1 MWQFW
6 RRHKKKVYVTL
17 GVLGS
22 GYFLYK
28 LYDTHRRRLS
38 DLEKQLVNERGHTEL
53 IKAQMQAHFESIQ
66 GIADSTTFPH
76 VMHHLDGQLAENLDL
91 THLTER
97 LIQGKGQPNTLTTAE
112 KLELWD
118 RLKILS
124 FMKMVLSLWA
134 MTMLNLYVRVQVN
147 ILGRHL
153 YINTARDLGSPHLLD
168 EADLIDR
175 NDEQQ
180 FLAYADH
187 LSNFGLPALI
197 SDIEAATSEVLK
209 GKQLKDFFNAPTL
222 HETIVQIL
230 DTFMSMGSPHH
241 WVGYLMPE
249 DSRAHNLV
257 SPSSSS
263 SYSDLSCATKLD
275 QLMSET
281 RAVLLSVEF
290 GNVIETSL
298 KTLVKE
304 LLEDISSQ
312 CGESIL
318 LSGMPLAKLL
328 PRIAQIGQQ
337 LLKEPYRSRYV
348 QNICSIPDVEQF
360 FTLLYSST
368 PVS

>member
-17 GVLGS
+17 GALGS
-22 GYFLYK
+22 GYLLYK
-28 LYDTHRRRLS
+28 LYDAHRRRLS
-38 DLEKQLVNERGHTEL
+38 DLEKQLAVERGHDEL

-66 GIADSTTFPH
+66 RIADSTTFPH
-76 VMHHLDGQLAENLDL
+76 VMQYLDSRVAENLDL
-91 THLTER
+91 THFTER
-97 LIQGKGQPNTLTTAE
+97 LIQGKGGPNTLTTAE

-124 FMKMVLSLWA
+124 FTKMLLSLWA
-134 MTMLNLYVRVQVN
+134 MTMLSLYVRVQVN

-153 YINTARDLGSPHLLD
+153 YIDTARDLGTSHLLE

-175 NDEQQ
+175 NEEQQ

-197 SDIEAATSEVLK
+197 SITEAATSEVLK
-209 GKQLKDFFNAPTL
+209 GKQLKDFFNARIL

-249 DSRAHNLV
+249 DSRVHDLV

-263 SYSDLSCATKLD
+263 DSDLSRATKFE
-275 QLMSET
+275 QLMGET
-281 RAVLLSVEF
+281 RAVLLSAEF
-290 GNVIETSL
+290 GNIIEISL
-298 KTLVKE
+298 KTLVNE
-304 LLEDISSQ
+304 LSQDISSR
-312 CGESIL
+312 CGESNL
-318 LSGMPLAKLL
+318 SSGMPLAKLL

-337 LLKEPYRSRYV
+337 LLKEPYRSR
-348 QNICSIPDVEQF
+348 NM
-360 FTLLYSST
+360 
-368 PVS
+368 